1 MTGGMTCEPLLDV
14 AEPRLETALAL
25 FDLVQR
31 AEDREGDEHQDEG
44 NADREYLH
52 NGWVNSRWTA
62 VLGLTPLVKL
72 RANQARAR
80 AEPAQPT
87 DHPPSFNVR

>member
-31 AEDREGDEHQDEG
+31 AEDRGATNTRMRG
-44 NADREYLH
+44 MP
-52 NGWVNSRWTA
+52 TA
-62 VLGLTPLVKL
+62 SISITVGSVLGGQ
-72 RANQARAR
+72 RCSA
-80 AEPAQPT
+80 
-87 DHPPSFNVR
+87 